1 MTDIQR
7 WTDDQLEKMSD
18 DDMRDCVRYVRG
30 TLQGLG
36 LKTDA
41 TILTHAICKSIDQS
55 ATIARLEAEL
65 ERVTGE
71 RDGLRVL
78 HDSPTWPF
86 VLAFAVR
93 MEAKLAKN
101 RHKGDRDGWLKDA
114 PWPLFVRLLGEM
126 SELERAIR
134 EGESPEDIA
143 DEAADVANFAMMVA
157 DSAALS
163 ARQNNDAASVAGKVE

>member
-65 ERVTGE
+65 ERVRGE
-71 RDGLRVL
+71 RDGLREPLEGLIEL
-78 HDSPTWPF
+78 HARPGEYSAEAWERIAEAFYRETGMLAPGKDQPAAMCGTPTGEE
-86 VLAFAVR
+86 R
-93 MEAKLAKN
+93 REAYDA
-101 RHKGDRDGWLKDA
+101 WL
-114 PWPLFVRLLGEM
+114 RGRT
-126 SELERAIR
+126 ERA
-134 EGESPEDIA
+134 
-143 DEAADVANFAMMVA
+143 V
-157 DSAALS
+157 AALS